1 MITTPIFIL
10 FTFPLFFSSI
20 FALNSDGTSLLS
32 LKHSQP
38 KSSALKTWNKSDP
51 TPCSWFGVTCA
62 PKTGSVIGLS
72 LPNANLIGSIPIT
85 FGHLQYLR
93 FLDLSNNSINGTLPI
108 SIFRCLDLETVDLSF
123 NSISGEVPEEI
134 RSVGPTNAALAAIP
148 KTGQAGKAKKNGGRD
163 VKIAKIV
170 AIVVEKVGASLC
182 QLSFGSVKISKGMRR
197 VLANTT
203 SRTRHGNIKRRERA
217 FDIRNGSH
225 DFSDFGLELPNY
237 QAPEAIKTEKPNAKW
252 DVYSFGV
259 ILLEL
264 LLGKVLSNKELGQW
278 NITGSSIIAH
288 NEAKILKIVDG
299 FATTDLD
306 KKDSILTC
314 IKLGFNCAN
323 MTPQK
328 RPSMKEALQVLEKI
342 PCQS

>member
-1 MITTPIFIL
+1 MGDFEKIVRVLGKFRHDNLVRVRGFVWGEHEKLVIYDYVSNGSLATSATYIL
-10 FTFPLFFSSI
+10 
-20 FALNSDGTSLLS
+20 
-32 LKHSQP
+32 
-38 KSSALKTWNKSDP
+38 
-51 TPCSWFGVTCA
+51 
-62 PKTGSVIGLS
+62 
-72 LPNANLIGSIPIT
+72 
-85 FGHLQYLR
+85 
-93 FLDLSNNSINGTLPI
+93 
-108 SIFRCLDLETVDLSF
+108 
-123 NSISGEVPEEI
+123 SIS
-134 RSVGPTNAALAAIP
+134 
-148 KTGQAGKAKKNGGRD
+148 
-163 VKIAKIV
+163 
-170 AIVVEKVGASLC
+170 EKVGASLC
-182 QLSFGSVKISKGMRR
+182 QLSFEVRLKIAKGIANG
-197 VLANTT
+197 LAYIHEKKHV
-203 SRTRHGNIKRRERA
+203 HGNIKPSNVLLTSEM
-217 FDIRNGSH
+217 DPMI
-225 DFSDFGLELPNY
+225 SDFGLEWLISGKPYNATIKSARNSSSKRSISSREEPADNRANYINIRLPNY